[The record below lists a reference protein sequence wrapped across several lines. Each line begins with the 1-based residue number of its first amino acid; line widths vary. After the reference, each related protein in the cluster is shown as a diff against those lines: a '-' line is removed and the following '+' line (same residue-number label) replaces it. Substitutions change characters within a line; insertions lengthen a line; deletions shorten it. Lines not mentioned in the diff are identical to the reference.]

1 MTLEKNMLKFSAYGG
16 LFFAVLGLAWGIMI
30 KSDMIMFDGLYGL
43 VSLFLTVF
51 AIWIT
56 NYIEKKDFENF
67 PFGKVMLEP
76 MAVALKSLVLIFMCS
91 ISFKDAIKEILAGG
105 NVVNTHLAL
114 GYSIISTIA
123 CTFIYML
130 ISKKS
135 AKLSSEIL
143 KAESAQWFMDSILSI
158 AVLVG
163 FVITMILAATRF
175 SYYTRFVD
183 PLMVTFI
190 SVFFIRVPL
199 ISLVKSFNEITNGK
213 ADDKISDEIN
223 IIVADIKEEY
233 NFQDSVTRV
242 SKIGRELRIEI
253 DFVFNEKSTLTE
265 LEEMDKVREQVY
277 ANMTNI
283 NLKKWLNVNF
293 TGDKKWAI

>member
-43 VSLFLTVF
+43 VSLFLTMF

-56 NYIEKKDFENF
+56 NYIDKKDFENF

-105 NVVNTHLAL
+105 NVVNTNLAL
-114 GYSIISTIA
+114 VYSIISTIA

-135 AKLSSEIL
+135 SKLSSEIL
-143 KAESAQWFMDSILSI
+143 KAESAQWLMDSILSI

-163 FVITMILAATRF
+163 FVITMILASTRF

-183 PLMVTFI
+183 PLMVSLI

-253 DFVFNEKSTLTE
+253 DFVFNDESTLNN
-265 LEEMDKVREQVY
+265 LDEMDKVREQVY